1 MASDFDTGA
10 NIIKFVG
17 NISGL
22 EDCIFDVGIGNQA
35 ELFNMNLKKLGDH
48 AERTLRE
55 SQDIR
60 GAIESV
66 ADAIISVIRLIRDRK
81 SLITLIM

>member
-1 MASDFDTGA
+1 
-10 NIIKFVG
+10 
-17 NISGL
+17 
-22 EDCIFDVGIGNQA
+22 
-35 ELFNMNLKKLGDH
+35 MNLKKLGDH

-66 ADAIISVIRLIRDRK
+66 ADATIPFPVL
-81 SLITLIM
+81 